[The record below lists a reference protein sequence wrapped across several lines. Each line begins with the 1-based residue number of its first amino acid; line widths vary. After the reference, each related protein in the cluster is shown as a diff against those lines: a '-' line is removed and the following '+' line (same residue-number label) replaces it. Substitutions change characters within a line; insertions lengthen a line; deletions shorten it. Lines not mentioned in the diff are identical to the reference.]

1 MLSANAA
8 QIAYRG
14 NPQMMHDVPPQAA
27 PGDDA
32 LSGAPEPWERWETS
46 LVLGSI
52 AVGCV
57 GLVLLGWLVARFI
70 LP

>member
-1 MLSANAA
+1 MS
-8 QIAYRG
+8 
-14 NPQMMHDVPPQAA
+14 HDESPRAA

-32 LSGAPEPWERWETS
+32 LSGAPEPWETWETS

-52 AVGCV
+52 AVGLV
-57 GLVLLGWLVARFI
+57 GLVLLGWLVDRFI

>member
-1 MLSANAA
+1 MT
-8 QIAYRG
+8 
-14 NPQMMHDVPPQAA
+14 HDVPPQAA

-32 LSGAPEPWERWETS
+32 LSGAPEPWESWETR

-52 AVGCV
+52 AVGAV

>member
-1 MLSANAA
+1 MT
-8 QIAYRG
+8 
-14 NPQMMHDVPPQAA
+14 HDVPPQAA

-32 LSGAPEPWERWETS
+32 LSGAPEPWESWETS

-52 AVGCV
+52 AVGFV

>member
-1 MLSANAA
+1 MS
-8 QIAYRG
+8 
-14 NPQMMHDVPPQAA
+14 HDGSPQAA
-27 PGDDA
+27 PGEDPLA
-32 LSGAPEPWERWETS
+32 GTPEPWEPWETS

-52 AVGCV
+52 AAGLV

>member
-1 MLSANAA
+1 MAHDE
-8 QIAYRG
+8 
-14 NPQMMHDVPPQAA
+14 PQQA
-27 PGDDA
+27 PSGDDA

-52 AVGCV
+52 AVGLT
-57 GLVLLGWLVARFI
+57 GLVLLGWLVDRFL